1 MTSIAG
7 ERQSI
12 SALVM
17 VAGVAVAVSLF
28 LASADTRSSVV
39 IIFGAMACV
48 LAFMNAELSI
58 YFLIVAMLLSPELE
72 VGQTEQ
78 GASLGRAVTLR
89 IDDFLI
95 LVISVTWFLKCVLYK
110 EINLLKGT
118 SLNAAIFMYV
128 PICVLSTMLGM
139 LGGQVAV
146 KTGSLFVLKYI
157 EYFVIFF
164 MAVNITRDKV
174 QLRRFLV
181 VVFLVAAI
189 VAIVG
194 IAQIPSGQRVSAPFE
209 GKNGEPNTLGG
220 YLLLMLGTLGGIAL
234 VDKRYRVLTVPL
246 LGAMMMAFLYTLSR
260 ASYLGFIP
268 LLVLLPMLTRKF
280 LMLAAVSVFL
290 IVAIAVPQ
298 SVLPPSVVKRI
309 AYTFTQKTT
318 NEQANVF
325 GRKVDT
331 STTARLI
338 YMQAAVEAFFDHP
351 VLGWG
356 VTGWHFLDSQYFRT
370 LVETGLLGL
379 SSFLFLLFRVF
390 QVTMRAREA
399 VRGDPLLFGF
409 TSGFLAGFV
418 GLLVHAIGSN
428 TFIIVRI
435 MEPCWL
441 FVALICILS
450 AATPRPGGQ
459 IVLPV

>member
-1 MTSIAG
+1 
-7 ERQSI
+7 
-12 SALVM
+12 
-17 VAGVAVAVSLF
+17 
-28 LASADTRSSVV
+28 
-39 IIFGAMACV
+39 
-48 LAFMNAELSI
+48 MNAELSI

-72 VGQTEQ
+72 VGQTER

-89 IDDFLI
+89 VDDFLI
-95 LVISVTWFLKCVLYK
+95 LVISATWFLKSVLYK
-110 EINLLKGT
+110 EINLLKRT
-118 SLNAAIFMYV
+118 SLNTAIFMYV
-128 PICVLSTMLGM
+128 LVCVVSTMLGM
-139 LGGQVAV
+139 LEGQVAV

-189 VAIVG
+189 VSMIG

-209 GKNGEPNTLGG
+209 GKSGEPNTLGG
-220 YLLLMLGTLGGIAL
+220 YLLLMLGTLGGIAF
-234 VDKRYRVLTVPL
+234 VDKRYRLLTVPL
-246 LGAMMMAFLYTLSR
+246 LCAMMTAFLYTLSR

-268 LLVLLPMLTRKF
+268 LLLLLPLLTRKYM
-280 LMLAAVSVFL
+280 MLLTVSLFL
-290 IVAIAVPQ
+290 IVAVAVPQ

-309 AYTFTQKTT
+309 AFTFTQRTK
-318 NEQANVF
+318 NEQAKVF
-325 GRKVDT
+325 GRTVDT

-338 YMQAAVEAFFDHP
+338 YMQAAFDAFFDHP
-351 VLGWG
+351 ILGWG

-379 SSFLFLLFRVF
+379 STFLFLLFRVF
-390 QVTMRAREA
+390 QVTWRAREA

-428 TFIIVRI
+428 SFIIVRI
-435 MEPCWL
+435 MEPFWL
-441 FVALICILS
+441 FVGLIFVLS
-450 AATPRPGGQ
+450 EATPRPGGH
-459 IVLPV
+459 IALPV